1 MYRIPFLIHL
11 LALLPAIGWG
21 QPAKERRLMDLVR
34 LYEQGQD
41 SIFSPNNNPQRVVFL
56 QKNENNARKISLELE
71 TATDTNLMVV
81 AQYLLA
87 SVEAFSLVA
96 QYDLVHDSVSFS
108 QLYAHRAA
116 ISHIDS
122 TAFPLRFSVMG
133 YQVVIR
139 FADIRPDAVL
149 YWQTVV
155 AGCNCAQIRSVLPGI
170 NRLGEPT
177 LAQAAQ
183 QRRKAVCGR
192 RKRLKH

>member
-21 QPAKERRLMDLVR
+21 QPAKEPRLMALVR

-41 SIFSPNNNPQRVVFL
+41 SIFSLNNNPQRVVFL
-56 QKNENNARKISLELE
+56 QKNETNAQSIASELA
-71 TATDTNLMVV
+71 TATDTNLIVV
-81 AQYLLA
+81 AQYLVA

-96 QYDLVHDSVSFS
+96 QYDLAYDSASFA
-108 QLYAHRAA
+108 QLYAHRAT
-116 ISHIDS
+116 ISRIDS

-139 FADIRPDAVL
+139 FTDMRPDAVL

-155 AGCNCAQIRSVLPGI
+155 TGCNCAQIRSVLPGI
-170 NRLGEPT
+170 NRLGEPALT
-177 LAQAAQ
+177 QAAQ